1 MDEIYVESSSSDDS
15 TGGILET
22 VALPV
27 INTQISTESYQGQEM
42 DQGRDQE
49 VDQWGDPG
57 SVQDSFQNQNR
68 EEVYQNQNQEEGSQN
83 QNHEVGS
90 QNQNREEGSRNQNRE
105 EGSRN
110 QNREEG
116 S

>member
-27 INTQISTESYQGQEM
+27 INTHHLLTQNSTESYQGQEM

-49 VDQWGDPG
+49 VDQWRDQG
-57 SVQDSFQNQNR
+57 SIQDSFQNQN
-68 EEVYQNQNQEEGSQN
+68 
-83 QNHEVGS
+83 
-90 QNQNREEGSRNQNRE
+90 
-105 EGSRN
+105 
-110 QNREEG
+110 
-116 S
+116 